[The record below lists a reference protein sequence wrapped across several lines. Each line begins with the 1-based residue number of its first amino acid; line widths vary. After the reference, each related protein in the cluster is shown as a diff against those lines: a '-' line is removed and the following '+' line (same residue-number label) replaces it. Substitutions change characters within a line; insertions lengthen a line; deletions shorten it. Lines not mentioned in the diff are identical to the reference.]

1 MPLLRASSPA
11 DPSRHPRP
19 LVPTKAREPRP
30 IQIGA
35 YGSSTAKPHRTW
47 GSPPHPTAEETIPT
61 PTFNHLQTTQDNRH
75 PEWTSARMEQ
85 PPCQLKSP
93 PVRSMHQRPPA
104 PGLSPRAPTRPQPR
118 RHTDEDRSP
127 QGPARAPS
135 RRRSTPEPQAP
146 PPAPDPLRGSQAT
159 RPVTYVRQYRPS
171 PSPAARSHEENTL

>member
-1 MPLLRASSPA
+1 MAAAPLSPTGPGEA
-11 DPSRHPRP
+11 HPTPPQRKLYPPQHSIISRLHKTTDTQVRFI
-19 LVPTKAREPRP
+19 LHLSCV
-30 IQIGA
+30 
-35 YGSSTAKPHRTW
+35 
-47 GSPPHPTAEETIPT
+47 SPPPA
-61 PTFNHLQTTQDNRH
+61 
-75 PEWTSARMEQ
+75 EWTSARMEQ

-104 PGLSPRAPTRPQPR
+104 PGLSPRAPTGPQPR